1 MNNHS
6 SIKSIDITNLSY
18 QTKFRLNKIIKED
31 YFHSEVQ
38 ERKIM
43 GKKLRKY
50 VATFDYFDKVLI
62 ALSSTAGGISSIF
75 LQVLL
80 EFPQEY

>member
-1 MNNHS
+1 MNNNS
-6 SIKSIDITNLSY
+6 CIKAIDTTNLSY
-18 QTKFRLNKIIKED
+18 QTKFRLNQIIKED
-31 YFHSEVQ
+31 YFHSVVQ

-50 VATFDYFDKVLI
+50 IATFDCFHKVLI
-62 ALSSTAGGISSIF
+62 ILSSAAGGIPIIF

-80 EFPQEY
+80 EFL